1 MVFLGILYVKVFVDD
16 CNVFNFLLNIRS
28 KTVDFNFAVLL
39 REKKESQQN
48 AKIEVLEAQAKDQKT
63 WYF

>member
-16 CNVFNFLLNIRS
+16 CNVFNFLLNISS
-28 KTVDFNFAVLL
+28 KTFHFNFAVLL